1 MNINYKWELFQEA
14 TFDYRRM
21 CNFYCA
27 QCALKTTLGR
37 KKAGDS
43 NTRNSKQYN
52 NTCVTHRLSAGWDP
66 FWISCDWKPGP
77 NMMEKKQAANRVPQT
92 HWFIMFP
99 LKPYGYPRF
108 QTNPCISRDV
118 WVESFPQFFPR
129 FCHPGET
136 WLRFQSI
143 WHPAAEGP
151 PWNSRHIGLMV
162 WLNLSG
168 RRPSNQASTKS
179 LILTP

>member
-21 CNFYCA
+21 CNFCCA

-77 NMMEKKQAANRVPQT
+77 SMMEKRKAANRVPQT

-99 LKPYGYPRF
+99 LKPYMG
-108 QTNPCISRDV
+108 I
-118 WVESFPQFFPR
+118 
-129 FCHPGET
+129 PGSKQIRVFLEMFGSS
-136 WLRFQSI
+136 LF
-143 WHPAAEGP
+143 H
-151 PWNSRHIGLMV
+151 
-162 WLNLSG
+162 NLSPG
-168 RRPSNQASTKS
+168 FVIPARHDWGFN
-179 LILTP
+179 LFGILPLRGHHEIRDILAWWCGSICQGEDPAIKPVLNP